1 MRTRFASNI
10 LLGLAAGFVVV
21 ASQAFSATVTGW
33 ITFGVALGV
42 LGLVGLTQLARGGG
56 VARWVLDA
64 VTAVLATWTVV
75 ASVVFDGTALTWLS
89 FAEGVGLVVLAV
101 AGLIAHEVST
111 ERVVHHLEIEHTNRE
126 SAPEYARAA

>member
-1 MRTRFASNI
+1 MRTRFATNL

-33 ITFGVALGV
+33 ITFGIALGV
-42 LGLVGLTQLARGGG
+42 LAGLGLSQLDRAGLVHRA
-56 VARWVLDA
+56 LDA
-64 VTAVLATWTVV
+64 VTALLAVWTVV

-89 FAEGVGLVVLAV
+89 FAEGLGLVALAV

-111 ERVVHHLEIEHTNRE
+111 ERVVHHLEIGRSERE
-126 SAPEYARAA
+126 AEPGYSRAA

>member
-64 VTAVLATWTVV
+64 V
-75 ASVVFDGTALTWLS
+75 
-89 FAEGVGLVVLAV
+89 LAV